1 MIHSMTG
8 FGRVDLEIDDLPVY
22 VEVRSV
28 NHRHLD
34 VSLRV
39 PRLFSA
45 LEPALKKRLRGRF
58 QRGKVDASVA
68 FPQNAS
74 PRARLVLD
82 ATVAEQYRA
91 FAAELAGG
99 EAAPLPA
106 AQLVAL
112 PGVARLVEQ
121 DLSLEAAE
129 PRLIDALERAT
140 DEVLAMRLRE
150 GEALDRELRGR
161 LEAVLELVASL
172 EARSGGVVAAARE
185 RIRKRVDQLR
195 EELGNLDEARLYQE
209 VAIAADRLDITEE
222 LVRLRSHV
230 GQFGDVL
237 DAADAE
243 HPCGR
248 RLDFLLQE
256 MMREANTVGS
266 KANDA
271 PLAHFV
277 VDLKTEVERIREQ
290 VQNVE

>member
-8 FGRVDLEIDDLPVY
+8 FGRVDLEIDGLPIF

-34 VSLRV
+34 VSVRV
-39 PRLFSA
+39 PRLFSV
-45 LEPALKKRLRGRF
+45 LEPALKKRLRSRF

-82 ATVAEQYRA
+82 VEVADQYRA

-99 EAAPLPA
+99 EAVQLPA
-106 AQLVAL
+106 VQLVAL

-121 DLSLEAAE
+121 ELNVEAAQTVLE
-129 PRLIDALERAT
+129 EALDRAAEET
-140 DEVLAMRLRE
+140 LEMRLRE
-150 GEALDRELRGR
+150 GQALERELRGR
-161 LEAVLELVASL
+161 LEAVLALVGSL
-172 EARSGGVVAAARE
+172 EARSGDVVAAARE
-185 RIRKRVDQLR
+185 RIRKRADQLR

-209 VAIAADRLDITEE
+209 VAIAADRLDVTEE

-230 GQFGDVL
+230 EQFGEVL
-237 DAADAE
+237 ATADSE
-243 HPCGR
+243 TPCGR

-266 KANDA
+266 KASDA

-277 VDLKTEVERIREQ
+277 VDMKTEVERIREQ

>member
-1 MIHSMTG
+1 MTG
-8 FGRVDLEIDDLPVY
+8 FGRVDLEVEGLPIY

-39 PRLFSA
+39 PRVFSA
-45 LEPALKKRLRGRF
+45 LEAGLKKLLRDRF

-68 FPQNAS
+68 FPQNSS
-74 PRARLVLD
+74 PRAQLVLD
-82 ATVAEQYRA
+82 AEVAEQYRS
-91 FAAELAGG
+91 FATELAGG
-99 EAAPLPA
+99 EATRLPA
-106 AQLVAL
+106 SQLVAL

-121 DLSLEAAE
+121 ELSVEGAKGVLEEALGRAAE
-129 PRLIDALERAT
+129 EA
-140 DEVLAMRLRE
+140 LAMRLRE
-150 GEALDRELRGR
+150 GEALERELRGR
-161 LEAVLELVASL
+161 LSAVLGLVASL
-172 EARSGGVVAAARE
+172 EARSGDVVSAAKQ
-185 RIRKRVDQLR
+185 RIRKRADQLR
-195 EELGNLDEARLYQE
+195 EEIGNLDEARLYQE
-209 VAIAADRLDITEE
+209 VAIAADRPDVTEE

-230 GQFGDVL
+230 EQFGDVL
-237 DAADAE
+237 DSADAAT
-243 HPCGR
+243 PCGR

>member
-1 MIHSMTG
+1 VIHSMTG
-8 FGRVDLEIDDLPVY
+8 FGRVDLELEGLPIY

-39 PRLFSA
+39 PRVFSA
-45 LEPALKKRLRGRF
+45 LEPGLKKRLRGRF
-58 QRGKVDASVA
+58 RRGKVDASVA

-82 ATVAEQYRA
+82 AEVADQYRK

-99 EAAPLPA
+99 EEVQLPA

-121 DLSLEAAE
+121 ELSVEAAE
-129 PRLIDALERAT
+129 AVLEEALDRAA
-140 DEVLAMRLRE
+140 EEALAMRLRE
-150 GEALDRELRGR
+150 GEALERELRGR
-161 LEAVLELVASL
+161 LSAVLGLVESL
-172 EARSGGVVAAARE
+172 EARSGDVVSAARE
-185 RIRKRVDQLR
+185 RIRKRADQLR
-195 EELGNLDEARLYQE
+195 EEIGNLDEARLYQE
-209 VAIAADRLDITEE
+209 VAIAADRLDVTEE

-230 GQFGDVL
+230 EQFGDVL
-237 DAADAE
+237 DSANAE
-243 HPCGR
+243 TPCGR